1 MRRRQKKVVTR
12 SELYSRPLSLGREF
26 FIFHSE
32 NKGDGK
38 KLIKIEGLTK
48 IFSSASDTAALN
60 GISLTVEKGD
70 IFGVIGMS
78 GAGKSTLL
86 RCIAMLETPTSGSI
100 TIDGADSS
108 QLKGRELIELRKQI
122 GVVFQGYNLLMQ
134 RNVARNIAFP
144 LELSK
149 TPKERIDSRVSELA
163 RLVGLEERLDYY
175 PSQLSGGQMQRV
187 AIARA
192 LAANP
197 KIILCDEPTSAL
209 DSLTTRS
216 ILSLLKDINKKLGVT
231 IMVITHEIAV
241 VKSIC
246 NKVAV
251 IDSGRL
257 VEQGNT
263 GNVLNSPQSPITKLL
278 LGIGGDV
285 F

>member
-1 MRRRQKKVVTR
+1 MV
-12 SELYSRPLSLGREF
+12 
-26 FIFHSE
+26 
-32 NKGDGK
+32 
-38 KLIKIEGLTK
+38 KIEGLTK

>member
-1 MRRRQKKVVTR
+1 
-12 SELYSRPLSLGREF
+12 
-26 FIFHSE
+26 
-32 NKGDGK
+32 
-38 KLIKIEGLTK
+38 
-48 IFSSASDTAALN
+48 
-60 GISLTVEKGD
+60 
-70 IFGVIGMS
+70 
-78 GAGKSTLL
+78 
-86 RCIAMLETPTSGSI
+86 
-100 TIDGADSS
+100 
-108 QLKGRELIELRKQI
+108 
-122 GVVFQGYNLLMQ
+122 
-134 RNVARNIAFP
+134 
-144 LELSK
+144 
-149 TPKERIDSRVSELA
+149 
-163 RLVGLEERLDYY
+163 
-175 PSQLSGGQMQRV
+175 MQRV

-231 IMVITHEIAV
+231 IMVITHEIAG